1 MNKKIKKYYPLILL
15 LFIPFV
21 WIFFFKSPKENSSK
35 KFSVTDVSDINNITI
50 TKKNKRIDISKKEK
64 SDKWFI
70 NGKYEANNSS
80 LKKLFQALSETRIS
94 KYVSKNK
101 SDSIYNFI
109 KNSERKIT
117 VLNKA
122 NDTLLDIS
130 IADFKVGFDGTYGL
144 FDNDKT
150 PYIISIPGLENNLNK
165 RYNLHPL
172 YWINPEIFK
181 YQPHE
186 IKEVKILYS
195 NKSKTSYRIEINTD
209 KPKIFSYEKQEFL
222 KDININKVGSYL
234 TYFMNVKFSDFNI
247 LNLDKSDSLK
257 TLEPDYTILVKDIYD
272 ISKKVELFKIKISE
286 NPKKYDLN
294 KIYAIINDEDIVVV
308 KYFDIDLILKDIS
321 YFTR

>member
-1 MNKKIKKYYPLILL
+1 MNNKIKKLYPLILL

-21 WIFFFKSPKENSSK
+21 WFFFFKSPKENISK
-35 KFSVTDVSDINNITI
+35 KFSVIDISEINSIII
-50 TKKNKRIDISKKEK
+50 TKKNKRIDVSKKEK

-70 NGKYEANNSS
+70 NGKYEANNNS
-80 LKKLFQALSETRIS
+80 LKKLFQALSETRIT

-109 KNSERKIT
+109 KNSEREIA
-117 VLNKA
+117 VFNKA

-130 IADFKVGFDGTYGL
+130 IADFKTGVGGTYGL
-144 FDNDKT
+144 FGNEKK
-150 PYIISIPGLENNLNK
+150 PYVISIPGLENNLNK

-186 IKEVKILYS
+186 IKQVEIIYS
-195 NKSKTSYRIEINTD
+195 EKSKASYKIEINPD
-209 KPKIFSYEKQEFL
+209 KPKIFSYTNQKFL
-222 KDININKVGSYL
+222 NDININKVGSYL

-247 LNLDKSDSLK
+247 LNLEKSDSLK
-257 TLEPDYTILVKDIYD
+257 TLEPDYTIFVKDIYD

-286 NPKKYDLN
+286 NPKKYDIN
-294 KIYAIINDEDIVVV
+294 KMYAIINEEDIVVV